1 MQSFRLL
8 LPGGVFY
15 LYLLYLVTQ
24 AANPRKQPEEV
35 EVMSWKL
42 CVFEDQET
50 VHLAPL
56 VHTRPVY
63 DLRLGLPTLLERALW
78 ALQPPAV
85 CLHARATVAPV
96 AGRCYRLPVNPA
108 RVEGGLLLWNGRAL
122 AEPGEVL
129 TRIRRAATDCEPARR
144 FIQDGVMVA
153 AWLPE
158 GLSHSLPDALLAA
171 NFLEALPE
179 ERVEGVRLIGRLWHL
194 IDWMEQAF
202 ATDPATWDQRGETE
216 NQAMVQPGALLVA
229 RERIR
234 LAPGATIRAGAILNA
249 SDGPIY
255 VGPGAVVSEG
265 AVLVGPVA
273 VGEGAE
279 VRVGAHLRNC
289 VVGPW
294 VKLGGEVHTTIVHSY
309 SNKAHDGFLGHT
321 YIGRWCNLGA
331 GTTCSNLRNDYGPV
345 TLYNEALGTFEQTG
359 RQFLGLFMGDHT
371 KTSIGTT
378 FNTGTVV
385 GVSCNLYGPGFHAR
399 YVPSFSWGSPADG
412 YVPFRLKKALHVA
425 EAVMARRQ
433 HVLDEAERTVLT
445 ALFEQV
451 HANLME

>member
-1 MQSFRLL
+1 
-8 LPGGVFY
+8 
-15 LYLLYLVTQ
+15 
-24 AANPRKQPEEV
+24 
-35 EVMSWKL
+35 MSWKL

-50 VHLAPL
+50 SHLVPL

-63 DLRLGLPTLLERALW
+63 DLRLGLPTLLERAVW

-85 CLHARATVAPV
+85 CLHARATVASV
-96 AGRCYRLPVNPA
+96 AKRLYGWPVNPSQ
-108 RVEGGLLLWNGRAL
+108 VSGGLLLWNGRAL
-122 AEPGEVL
+122 AHPGEVL
-129 TRIRRAATDCEPARR
+129 TRIRRAVADREPACR
-144 FIQDGVMVA
+144 FVQEGVVVA
-153 AWLPE
+153 VWLPE
-158 GLSHSLPDALLAA
+158 GLTRPLPDSLLSETFFAD
-171 NFLEALPE
+171 LPE
-179 ERVEGVRLIGRLWHL
+179 ERVVGVRFIGRLWHL

-202 ATDPATWDQRGETE
+202 ATDPATWDRPAVASD
-216 NQAMVQPGALLVA
+216 QAVVQPGAVLVA
-229 RERIR
+229 RESIR

-273 VGEGAE
+273 VGERAE
-279 VRVGAHLRNC
+279 VRVGAHLSNC
-289 VVGPW
+289 VVGPG

-309 SNKAHDGFLGHT
+309 SNKAHDGFLGHS

-345 TLYNEALGTFEQTG
+345 TLYNEALGAFEQTG

-371 KTSIGTT
+371 KTSIGTL

-385 GVSCNLYGPGFHAR
+385 GVSCNLYGTGFHAR
-399 YVPSFSWGSPADG
+399 YIPSFSWGSPADG
-412 YVPFRLKKALHVA
+412 YVPFRLEKALRMA

-433 HVLDEAERTVLT
+433 QPFDEVERAVLT
-445 ALFEQV
+445 TLFAQVRAPVTEPEALR
-451 HANLME
+451 NTPK

>member
-1 MQSFRLL
+1 
-8 LPGGVFY
+8 
-15 LYLLYLVTQ
+15 
-24 AANPRKQPEEV
+24 
-35 EVMSWKL
+35 MSWKL
-42 CVFEDQET
+42 CVFEDHET
-50 VHLAPL
+50 IHLAPL

-63 DLRLGLPTLLERALW
+63 DLRLGLPTLLERAIW

-85 CLHARATVAPV
+85 CLHARATIAPV
-96 AGRCYRLPVNPA
+96 AVRLYRLPVNPA
-108 RVEGGLLLWNGRAL
+108 QIDGGVLLWNGRAL

-129 TRIRRAATDCEPARR
+129 TRIRRAATDREPARR
-144 FIQDGVMVA
+144 FMQDGVMVA

-158 GLSHSLPDALLAA
+158 GHACPLPGALLAPDY
-171 NFLEALPE
+171 LDELPE
-179 ERVEGVRLIGRLWHL
+179 ERVEGVPLVGRLWHL

-202 ATDPATWDQRGETE
+202 ATDRATWERPEATDG
-216 NQAMVQPGALLVA
+216 QAVVQPGAVLVA
-229 RERIR
+229 REQIH
-234 LAPGATIRAGAILNA
+234 LASGATIRAGAILNA
-249 SDGPIY
+249 SEGPIY
-255 VGPGAVVSEG
+255 IGPGAVVSEG

-273 VGEGAE
+273 VGERAE
-279 VRVGAHLRNC
+279 VRVGARLRNC

-294 VKLGGEVHTTIVHSY
+294 VKLGGEVHTSIVHSY
-309 SNKAHDGFLGHT
+309 SNKAHDGFLGHA

-345 TLYNEALGTFEQTG
+345 TLYNEALGTFEPTG

-399 YVPSFSWGSPADG
+399 YVSSFSWGSPAGG
-412 YVPFRLKKALHVA
+412 YVPFRLEKALQVA

-433 HVLDEAERTVLT
+433 HMLDDAERAVLT

-451 HANLME
+451 HAPSSE

>member
-1 MQSFRLL
+1 
-8 LPGGVFY
+8 
-15 LYLLYLVTQ
+15 
-24 AANPRKQPEEV
+24 
-35 EVMSWKL
+35 MSWTL
-42 CVFEDQET
+42 CVFEDQEAA
-50 VHLAPL
+50 HLAPL

-63 DLRLGLPTLLERALW
+63 DLRLGLPTLLERVLG

-85 CLHARATVAPV
+85 CLHARAMVAPM
-96 AGRCYRLPVNPA
+96 AARLYQLPVNPA
-108 RVEGGLLLWNGRAL
+108 QVAGGVLLWNGRAL
-122 AEPGEVL
+122 GDPGEVL
-129 TRIRRAATDCEPARR
+129 ARIRRAATDGESARR
-144 FIQDGVMVA
+144 FVQGETVVA
-153 AWLPE
+153 AWFPK
-158 GLSHSLPDALLAA
+158 GLSRPLPATLLSGDFFAD
-171 NFLEALPE
+171 LPE
-179 ERVEGVRLIGRLWHL
+179 ERVEGVRLVGRLWHL

-202 ATDPATWDQRGETE
+202 ATDGATWDRPTAADS
-216 NQAMVQPGALLVA
+216 QALVQPGAVLVG
-229 RERIR
+229 REQIR
-234 LAPGATIRAGAILNA
+234 LAPGATVRAGAILNA
-249 SDGPIY
+249 TDGPIY

-273 VGEGAE
+273 VGERAE
-279 VRVGAHLRNC
+279 VRVGAQLRNC
-289 VVGPW
+289 VVGPG

-309 SNKAHDGFLGHT
+309 SNKAHDGFLGHA

-345 TLYNEALGTFEQTG
+345 TLYNETLGTFEATG

-399 YVPSFSWGSPADG
+399 YVPSFSWGSPAEG
-412 YVPFRLKKALHVA
+412 YVPFRLEKALRVA

-433 HVLDEAERTVLT
+433 HTLDEAERAVLT

-451 HANLME
+451 HATSSE

>member
-1 MQSFRLL
+1 
-8 LPGGVFY
+8 
-15 LYLLYLVTQ
+15 
-24 AANPRKQPEEV
+24 
-35 EVMSWKL
+35 MSWKL
-42 CVFEDQET
+42 CVFEDRDT
-50 VHLAPL
+50 LHLAPL

-78 ALQPPAV
+78 ALKPPAA

-96 AGRCYRLPVNPA
+96 AARLYGLPVNPA
-108 RVEGGLLLWNGRAL
+108 QVEGGLLLWNGRAL

-129 TRIRRAATDCEPARR
+129 TRIRRAATDREPARR
-144 FIQDGVMVA
+144 FVQDGMTVA
-153 AWLPE
+153 AWLPK
-158 GLSHSLPDALLAA
+158 GLSRSLPDTLLAES
-171 NFLEALPE
+171 FLDELPE
-179 ERVEGVRLIGRLWHL
+179 EEVEGVRLIGRLWHL

-202 ATDPATWDQRGETE
+202 ATDPATWGRPEGAADQ
-216 NQAMVQPGALLVA
+216 AVVQPGAVLVG
-229 RERIR
+229 REQIH

-249 SDGPIY
+249 GDGPIY
-255 VGPGAVVSEG
+255 VGPGAVVSER

-273 VGEGAE
+273 VGERAE

-309 SNKAHDGFLGHT
+309 SNKAHEGFLGHA

-345 TLYNEALGTFEQTG
+345 TLYNEALGAFEQTG

-399 YVPSFSWGSPADG
+399 YVPSFSWGSPTDG
-412 YVPFRLKKALHVA
+412 YVPFRLEKALRVA
-425 EAVMARRQ
+425 EAVMARRR
-433 HVLDEAERTVLT
+433 HVLDEAERAVLT

-451 HANLME
+451 HATSAE

>member
-1 MQSFRLL
+1 
-8 LPGGVFY
+8 
-15 LYLLYLVTQ
+15 
-24 AANPRKQPEEV
+24 
-35 EVMSWKL
+35 MSWWKL
-42 CVFEDQET
+42 CVFEDQEAI
-50 VHLAPL
+50 HLAPL

-63 DLRLGLPTLLERALW
+63 DLRLGLPTLLERAVW
-78 ALQPPAV
+78 ALQPPAIY
-85 CLHARATVAPV
+85 LHARATVAPV
-96 AGRCYRLPVNPA
+96 AARLYRLPVNPA
-108 RVEGGLLLWNGRAL
+108 QMDSGVLLWNGRAL

-129 TRIRRAATDCEPARR
+129 TRIRRAATDREPARR
-144 FIQDGVMVA
+144 FIQDGELVA

-158 GLSHSLPDALLAA
+158 GQARPLPEALLAPDY
-171 NFLEALPE
+171 LSELPE
-179 ERVEGVRLIGRLWHL
+179 EEVRGVRLVGRLWHL

-202 ATDPATWDQRGETE
+202 ATDQATWERPEATDG
-216 NQAMVQPGALLVA
+216 QAVVQPGAVLVA
-229 RERIR
+229 REQIH

-255 VGPGAVVSEG
+255 IGSGAVVSEG

-273 VGEGAE
+273 VGERAE

-309 SNKAHDGFLGHT
+309 SNKAHEGFLGHA

-345 TLYNEALGTFEQTG
+345 TLYNEALGTFEPTG
-359 RQFLGLFMGDHT
+359 RRFLGLFMGDHT

-412 YVPFRLKKALHVA
+412 YVPFRLEKALRVA

-433 HVLDEAERTVLT
+433 HMLDEAERAVLT

-451 HANLME
+451 HAPSSE